1 MFDDFGCHGAPVVFV
16 GAFQQ
21 FNPVIHGVRGGD
33 GETLHGVCCV
43 CVLFDGVNVHKDSFR
58 AIL

>member
-1 MFDDFGCHGAPVVFV
+1 MFDDFGCHGAAVVFV

-21 FNPVIHGVRGGD
+21 FNPVVDGVRGGD
-33 GETLHGVCCV
+33 GKTLHGALCV
-43 CVLFDGVNVHKDSFR
+43 CVVHGVNVHKDSFR